1 MTYASITV
9 DGTNADMDD
18 PEFEHVEVIPFAA
31 DSESVTRCTECR
43 AEFDSD
49 GPQGDDVNCD
59 ELEDADGN
67 VQRHTLEPL
76 PLTWVNSA
84 GLSLNEE
91 EDSVTV
97 SISVGDPRGAFTF
110 TVRRVPAYSGEYS
123 GRLMMHLPYPGES
136 MPHAKITEIHPGTF
150 VIG

>member
-18 PEFEHVEVIPFAA
+18 DEFDHVEVIPYNA
-31 DSESVTRCTECR
+31 DSEYVTRCTECR

-49 GPQGDDVNCD
+49 GPQGDDLNCP
-59 ELEDADGN
+59 ELEDQDGN
-67 VQRHTLEPL
+67 VQRHALESL
-76 PLTWVNSA
+76 PLTWANNA
-84 GLSLNEE
+84 GIRLDDD

-110 TVRRVPAYSGEYS
+110 TVRRVPEGEYA
-123 GRLMMHLPYPGES
+123 GMLMMHLPHEGEP